1 METRDGVTSMTMP
14 LGSFSVKEA
23 MEQIRER
30 KMMSGKVDLRLA
42 MANPADNPRIKTIHT
57 EQNSRPAFTA
67 IKHQSQD
74 GGHSSSTMGKHFL
87 N

>member
-1 METRDGVTSMTMP
+1 MRMP
-14 LGSFSVKEA
+14 LRSFSIKEA

-57 EQNSRPAFTA
+57 EQNSRPAL
-67 IKHQSQD
+67 K
-74 GGHSSSTMGKHFL
+74 SSNTSHRMEATQAVPWA
-87 N
+87 NIS